1 MIALKSSLL
10 LFMAA
15 VVIVIN
21 RHGLRIEKGIVETN
35 LVRKISYVISHCFN
49 FKSH

>member
-21 RHGLRIEKGIVETN
+21 RHGLKIEKGIVETN
-35 LVRKISYVISHCFN
+35 LVKRLVM
-49 FKSH
+49 